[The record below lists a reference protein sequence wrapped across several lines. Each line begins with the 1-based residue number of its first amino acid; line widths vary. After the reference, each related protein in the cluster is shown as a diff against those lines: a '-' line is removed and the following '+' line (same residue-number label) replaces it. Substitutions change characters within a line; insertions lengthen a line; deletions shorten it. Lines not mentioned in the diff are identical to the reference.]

1 MLELAE
7 NEVRVA
13 VERRDSGDAKTM
25 FDAEVCCRAAEGKGD
40 RNDGGDDDAL
50 EPLRDRFEC
59 VLFMRRGFGLD
70 GTGRFASSSAKSS
83 QEISPPSFSSSS
95 SSSSSSASPARLSAS
110 TSLCPHSRS
119 SSSSSLG
126 EPGNGADGRR
136 RLRVGDCL
144 KLPTEEGASEPRR
157 LAPQSDEPPSETS
170 VGTVEDVATDQRKL
184 LWVEP
189 LEV

>member
-1 MLELAE
+1 MFELEE

-13 VERRDSGDAKTM
+13 VERRDSGHAKTM
-25 FDAEVCCRAAEGKGD
+25 FDDEVWCGAAEGNGE
-40 RNDGGDDDAL
+40 RNDGGDVDAL

-59 VLFMRRGFGLD
+59 VLCMRRGFGLD

-83 QEISPPSFSSSS
+83 QEINPPSF
-95 SSSSSSASPARLSAS
+95 SSSSSSASPARVSAS
-110 TSLCPHSRS
+110 TSVRPHSRS

-144 KLPTEEGASEPRR
+144 KLPIEEGASEPRR